1 MGDDDA
7 VDVFAIGQF
16 GYTTTQL
23 QQVFVGDAFRGNLHD
38 LFATHVRQFA
48 QFGNAG
54 DQLFYADLGCLIGRA
69 VGGARASTGDC
80 AARGK
85 YHDVREFG
93 LGFDFLRL
101 KGGGQEQEKG
111 QSARDQSVESRFH
124 YFSL

>member
-7 VDVFAIGQF
+7 VDVFAISQF
-16 GYTTTQL
+16 GHATTQL

-54 DQLFYADLGCLIGRA
+54 DQLFDADLGRLIGGA
-69 VGGARASTGDC
+69 VGGARASTGNG
-80 AARGK
+80 AARSK
-85 YHDVREFG
+85 YHDVSELG
-93 LGFDFLRL
+93 LGLDFFRL

-111 QSARDQSVESRFH
+111 QSARNQSVESRFH